1 MKGKAGYLFLV
12 TGLALG
18 IGIGL
23 LIAWGLAPAQYVDT
37 TPASLRTDF
46 KDDYRYM
53 IASAY
58 TASGDL
64 PRAQARLAALGE
76 SDSAKTLGA
85 QAQRMLAENIPMDR
99 IRVLANLSEAIQTQ
113 PTASA
118 APAFPPT
125 ASPMPVEASSEAAA
139 SPTTKPPT
147 EPVETATSEPTATS
161 ELDDTPAA
169 PLPTAIF
176 TATPHPT
183 RTPTPTP
190 GVPFVLANQSTF
202 CEPTQPGL
210 LQIYLVDE
218 AFKPVAGAE
227 LVITWFGGEEHF
239 FTGLKPEI
247 GFGYADYQ
255 MAENTEYALS
265 LSGGGTR
272 VTGLKAPPCTDSNG
286 KTYPGGIRLEF
297 KQP

>member
-1 MKGKAGYLFLV
+1 MNGKGGYLFLV
-12 TGLALG
+12 TGLVLG

-23 LIAWGLAPAQYVDT
+23 LVAWGLSPVQYVDT

-46 KDDYRYM
+46 KDEYRYM

-64 PRAQARLAALGE
+64 PRAQARLATLGDG
-76 SDSAKTLGA
+76 DSGKTLGA
-85 QAQRMLAENIPMDR
+85 QAQRMLAENISMDR
-99 IRVLANLSEAIQTQ
+99 IRVLANLSEAIQAQ
-113 PTASA
+113 PTAEPASA
-118 APAFPPT
+118 VPQT
-125 ASPMPVEASSEAAA
+125 ASPTSAEPLAETDTT
-139 SPTTKPPT
+139 PTVNPPT
-147 EPVETATSEPTATS
+147 ESAETATSEPTATS
-161 ELDDTPAA
+161 ILEDTPA

-176 TATPHPT
+176 TATSRPT

-190 GVPFVLANQSTF
+190 GAPFALANQSTF

-210 LQIYLVDE
+210 LQVYLVDG

-239 FTGLKPEI
+239 FTGLKPDI
-247 GFGYADYQ
+247 GNGYADYQ

-265 LSGGGTR
+265 LSDGGTR
-272 VTGLKAPPCTDSNG
+272 VTGLKAPGCTDANG
-286 KTYPGGIRLEF
+286 KAYPGGIRLEF

>member
-1 MKGKAGYLFLV
+1 VNGKGGYLFLV
-12 TGLALG
+12 TGLVLG
-18 IGIGL
+18 MGIGL
-23 LIAWGLAPAQYVDT
+23 LVAWGLSPVQYVDT

-64 PRAQARLAALGE
+64 SRAQARLATLGDG
-76 SDSAKTLGA
+76 DSAKTLGA
-85 QAQRMLAENIPMDR
+85 QAQRMLAENISMDR
-99 IRVLANLSEAIQTQ
+99 IRVLANLSEAIQAQ
-113 PTASA
+113 PTVEPASA
-118 APAFPPT
+118 VPQT
-125 ASPMPVEASSEAAA
+125 ASPTSAEPSSQTDTT
-139 SPTTKPPT
+139 PTANPPT
-147 EPVETATSEPTATS
+147 ESAETSTPEPTATS
-161 ELDDTPAA
+161 ILEDTPA

-176 TATPHPT
+176 TATSRPT

-190 GVPFVLANQSTF
+190 GAPFALANQSTF

-210 LQIYLVDE
+210 LQIYLVDG

-239 FTGLKPEI
+239 FTGLKPDI
-247 GFGYADYQ
+247 GNGYADYQ

-265 LSGGGTR
+265 LSDGGTR
-272 VTGLKAPPCTDSNG
+272 VTGLKAPACTDSNG
-286 KTYPGGIRLEF
+286 KAYSGGIRLEF

>member
-1 MKGKAGYLFLV
+1 MNGKGGYLFLV
-12 TGLALG
+12 TGLVLG

-23 LIAWGLAPAQYVDT
+23 AVAWGLSPVRYVDT
-37 TPASLRTDF
+37 TPASLRIDF

-64 PRAQARLAALGE
+64 PRARARLTVLADG
-76 SDSAKTLGA
+76 DSAKTLGA
-85 QAQRMLAENIPMDR
+85 QAQRMLAENISMDR
-99 IRVLANLSEAIQTQ
+99 IRILANLSEAIQAQ
-113 PTASA
+113 PTPSA
-118 APAFPPT
+118 VSAVPQTTSPT
-125 ASPMPVEASSEAAA
+125 AIEPLSEESA
-139 SPTTKPPT
+139 SPTTNPPT
-147 EPVETATSEPTATS
+147 APAETDTLEPAAASTLE
-161 ELDDTPAA
+161 DTPL

-176 TATPHPT
+176 TATPRST

-190 GVPFVLANQSTF
+190 GAPFVLANQSTF

-210 LQIYLVDE
+210 LQVYLVDG
-218 AFKPVAGAE
+218 AFKPVAGVE

-247 GFGYADYQ
+247 GYGYADYQ
-255 MAENTEYALS
+255 MTENTEYALS
-265 LSGGGTR
+265 LSSGGTR
-272 VTGLKAPPCTDSNG
+272 VTGLKASPCTDSNR
-286 KTYPGGIRLEF
+286 KAYPGGIRLEF